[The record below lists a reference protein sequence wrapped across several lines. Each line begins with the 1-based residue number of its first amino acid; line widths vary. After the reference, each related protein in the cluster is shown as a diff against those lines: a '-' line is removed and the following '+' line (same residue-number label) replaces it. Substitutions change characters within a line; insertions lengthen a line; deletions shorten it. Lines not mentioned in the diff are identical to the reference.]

1 MNFAFGESIFAKKK
15 GRTLR
20 LFLLTALTMV
30 AFAANSVLNRM
41 AIVDGGMDAVLF
53 VVLRLLAGA
62 GLLAGLLL
70 WQRKTFDFGFVM
82 RPIGALS
89 LLIYLF
95 GFSFAYQALPSGVG
109 ALLLFGMV
117 QMTMFLAAILGRETI
132 GQLRW
137 MGTGLAFAGLC
148 WMLWP
153 SGEAETPSLAIGSML
168 IAGIGWGIYS
178 LAGGGAKDPV
188 QATAMNFIIAAPVG
202 VILLFVLPV
211 DAAGYSFAGVI
222 LAVISGAITS
232 GMGYALWYAV
242 VPHLGAT
249 RAAVSQLTVPV
260 IATVGGV
267 LFLAETVTLQFILS
281 TALVLGGV
289 GLALWRK

>member
-1 MNFAFGESIFAKKK
+1 MQA
-15 GRTLR
+15 LR

-41 AIVDGGMDAVLF
+41 AIVDGGMDAILF
-53 VVLRLLAGA
+53 AVVRLLAGA

-70 WQRKTFDFGFVM
+70 WQRKAFDFSSVK

-89 LLIYLF
+89 LLVYLF
-95 GFSFAYQALPSGVG
+95 GFSLAYQALPSGVG

-117 QMTMFLAAILGRETI
+117 QMTMFFAAVTGGEVIGRM
-132 GQLRW
+132 RW
-137 MGTGLAFAGLC
+137 LGTGLAFAGLC

-153 SGEAETPSLAIGSML
+153 SGEAASPFVAMGSML
-168 IAGIGWGIYS
+168 IAGVGWGVYS
-178 LAGGGAKDPV
+178 LVGRSAIDPV
-188 QATAMNFIIAAPVG
+188 QATAMNFIIAAPIGLV
-202 VILLFVLPV
+202 LLLVLPV
-211 DAAGYSFAGVI
+211 NMAAISGAGVA
-222 LAVISGAITS
+222 LAIISGAITS

-242 VPHLGAT
+242 VPDLGAT

-260 IATVGGV
+260 IATFGGV
-267 LFLAETVTLQFILS
+267 LFLSETVTLEFALS

-289 GLALWRK
+289 GLALRNKRSKEKRRSDEAPAF